1 MTEPQQ
7 SPLPSQR
14 SFFDIPD
21 NITYLNMSAM
31 SPNLKRVTQAGHE
44 EVDRK
49 RHPWLYTQEH
59 WFTGVE
65 ALREQAGRV
74 MNTSPENVALIPSVS
89 YGLAVAA
96 RNLPLKAVQNIVI
109 LDSQFPSNVYVWREL
124 TKAIGLKIVTVR
136 AEEGENWTEAILKHI
151 DAFTGL
157 VSVPVCHWTDG
168 AYINLEEIGKK
179 SREVGA
185 ALVVDASQSLG
196 VYPIDIDKIKPDFL
210 VSVGYKWLLGPYG
223 LGYMYA
229 DPKYHEEGQPIE
241 YNWLMRKGSEEFSK
255 LTDYQDEYKSGA
267 RRFDFGEN
275 SSFIHV
281 SMARKALDQVLEWQ
295 IPRIQGTLRL
305 LTDQVATWAAD
316 NNLEVPSTRVGHMI
330 GVKMPE
336 ESLSKARQLLNDHK
350 IYVSYRKDRIRI
362 SPYLYSDTENI
373 TFLTDTL
380 NKCL

>member
-1 MTEPQQ
+1 MTEPLQ
-7 SPLPSQR
+7 SPLPVQTS
-14 SFFDIPD
+14 SFDIPD
-21 NITYLNMSAM
+21 DITYLNMSAM
-31 SPNLKRVTQAGHE
+31 SPNMKTVTKAGHM

-65 ALREQAGRV
+65 ALRDQAAGI
-74 MNTSPENVALIPSVS
+74 METSSDNIALIPSVS

-124 TKAIGLKIVTVR
+124 TKAIGLKIVTVK

-168 AYINLEEIGKK
+168 AYIDLEAIADK
-179 SREVGA
+179 SRDVGA

-196 VYPIDIDKIKPDFL
+196 AYPIDIERIKPDFL

-281 SMARKALDQVLEWQ
+281 AMARKALDQISEWQ
-295 IPRIQGTLRL
+295 ISRIQGTLRV
-305 LTDQVATWAAD
+305 LTDQLADWASAH
-316 NNLEVPSTRVGHMI
+316 NLKVPSVRVGHMI
-330 GVKMPE
+330 GIQLPHQAMEKAKQRLAE
-336 ESLSKARQLLNDHK
+336 EH
-350 IYVSYRKDRIRI
+350 IYVSYRKDRIRV
-362 SPYLYSDTENI
+362 SPYLYSSEKDINNLISVLEE
-373 TFLTDTL
+373 
-380 NKCL
+380 CL

>member
-7 SPLPSQR
+7 SPLPSQK
-14 SFFDIPD
+14 SLFDLPD
-21 NITYLNMSAM
+21 DITYLNMSAM
-31 SPNLKRVTQAGHE
+31 SPNLKSVTQAGHE

-65 ALREQAGRV
+65 ALREQAGQV
-74 MNTSPENVALIPSVS
+74 MQTSPENVALIPSVS

-96 RNLPLKAVQNIVI
+96 KNLGLKAVQNIVV

-124 TKAIGLKIVTVR
+124 TKAIGLKIVTVK

-168 AYINLEEIGKK
+168 AFIDLETIADK

-196 VYPIDIDKIKPDFL
+196 VYPINIERIKPDFL

-241 YNWLMRKGSEEFSK
+241 YNWLMRKGSDEFSK

-281 SMARKALDQVLEWQ
+281 SMARKALDQILEWQ
-295 IPRIQGTLRL
+295 IPRIQGTLRHH
-305 LTDQVATWAAD
+305 TDQIAGWAEEKG
-316 NNLEVPSTRVGHMI
+316 LEVPATRVGHMI
-330 GVKMPE
+330 GVRMSE
-336 ESLSKARQLLNDHK
+336 NSLHKARKVLNDQN
-350 IYVSYRKDRIRI
+350 IFVSYRKDRIRI
-362 SPYLYSDTENI
+362 SPYLYSSEKDIRT
-373 TFLTDTL
+373 LTDTL
-380 NKCL
+380 EKCL

>member
-1 MTEPQQ
+1 MTESLQ
-7 SPLPSQR
+7 SPLPVQT

-21 NITYLNMSAM
+21 DITYLNMSAM
-31 SPNLKRVTQAGHE
+31 SPNMKTVTKAGHE

-49 RHPWLYTQEH
+49 RHPWQYTQEH

-65 ALREQAGRV
+65 ALRDQAAHL
-74 MNTSPENVALIPSVS
+74 METSSDNIALIPSVS

-124 TKAIGLKIVTVR
+124 TKAIGLKIVTVK

-168 AYINLEEIGKK
+168 AYIDLEAIADK
-179 SREVGA
+179 SRDVGA

-196 VYPIDIDKIKPDFL
+196 AYPIDIERIKPDFL

-281 SMARKALDQVLEWQ
+281 AMARQALGQISEWQ
-295 IPRIQGTLRL
+295 ISRIQGTLRI
-305 LTDQVATWAAD
+305 LTDQLAGWASAH
-316 NNLEVPSTRVGHMI
+316 NLKVPSVRVGHMI
-330 GVKMPE
+330 GIQLPHQTMEKAKQRLAE
-336 ESLSKARQLLNDHK
+336 EN
-350 IYVSYRKDRIRI
+350 IYVSYRKDRIRV
-362 SPYLYSDTENI
+362 SPYLYSSEKDMDK
-373 TFLTDTL
+373 LTRVL
-380 NKCL
+380 EECL